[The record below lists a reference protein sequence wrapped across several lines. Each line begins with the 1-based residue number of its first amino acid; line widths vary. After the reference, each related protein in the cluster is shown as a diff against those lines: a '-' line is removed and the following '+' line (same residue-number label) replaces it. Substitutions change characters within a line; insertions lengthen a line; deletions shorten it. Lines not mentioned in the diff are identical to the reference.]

1 MKAGDAPHEGAR
13 VMTPNTMIQL
23 LAPALDLEAAYQ
35 DCEAEFN
42 AHGEAF
48 LGAGATDWPAYVE
61 QCAEEARGI
70 VRDPARVPQTVLL
83 LARVSPS
90 ASPGDPTGDK
100 ARQARV
106 LGVAKLRHLL
116 TPTLEDIGGHIGYN
130 IRPSER
136 GKGYGTLILA
146 LTLDC
151 ARELGLSRVLL
162 TCDTDNIRSAR
173 VIMRNGGVLTS
184 EGYSPLRGARVS
196 RYWIAL

>member
-1 MKAGDAPHEGAR
+1 
-13 VMTPNTMIQL
+13 MTPNTTIQL

-61 QCAEEARGI
+61 QCAEEAQGI

-83 LARVSPS
+83 LARVTPS
-90 ASPGDPTGDK
+90 ATSSAGPGDTT
-100 ARQARV
+100 ACETQRRVRV
-106 LGVAKLRHLL
+106 LGVAKLRHML
-116 TPTLEDIGGHIGYN
+116 TPTLEDIGGHIGYS

-162 TCDTDNIRSAR
+162 TCDTENIRSAR

>member
-1 MKAGDAPHEGAR
+1 
-13 VMTPNTMIQL
+13 MTPNTTIQL

-61 QCAEEARGI
+61 QCAEEAQGI

-83 LARVSPS
+83 LARVTPS
-90 ASPGDPTGDK
+90 ATPSAGPGDAT
-100 ARQARV
+100 ACETERRVRV
-106 LGVAKLRHLL
+106 LGVAKLRHML
-116 TPTLEDIGGHIGYN
+116 TPTLEDIGGHIGYS

-136 GKGYGTLILA
+136 GKGYGSLILA

-162 TCDTDNIRSAR
+162 TCDTENIRSAR

>member
-1 MKAGDAPHEGAR
+1 MRNGDAPHEGAR

-90 ASPGDPTGDK
+90 ASPDKPTGDK

>member
-1 MKAGDAPHEGAR
+1 
-13 VMTPNTMIQL
+13 MTPNTMIQL

-90 ASPGDPTGDK
+90 ASPDKPTGDK

>member
-1 MKAGDAPHEGAR
+1 
-13 VMTPNTMIQL
+13 MTPETTIQL
-23 LAPALDLEAAYQ
+23 LAPALDLAAAYQ
-35 DCEAEFN
+35 ECEAEFN

-48 LGAGATDWPAYVE
+48 LGAGAADWPAYVE

-90 ASPGDPTGDK
+90 TPDGP
-100 ARQARV
+100 QRV
-106 LGVAKLRHLL
+106 ALLGMAKLRHYL
-116 TPTLEDIGGHIGYN
+116 TPTLEDIGGHIGYS

-146 LTLDC
+146 LTLDR

-162 TCDTDNIRSAR
+162 TCDSDNIRSAR
-173 VIMRNGGVLTS
+173 VIVRNGGVLTS

>member
-1 MKAGDAPHEGAR
+1 
-13 VMTPNTMIQL
+13 MTPNTTIQL

-61 QCAEEARGI
+61 QCAEEAQGI

-83 LARVSPS
+83 LARVTPS
-90 ASPGDPTGDK
+90 AGETQQ
-100 ARQARV
+100 RVRV
-106 LGVAKLRHLL
+106 LGVAKLRHML

-136 GKGYGTLILA
+136 GAGYGTLILA
-146 LTLDC
+146 LTLDR

-162 TCDTDNIRSAR
+162 TCDTENIRSAR

>member
-1 MKAGDAPHEGAR
+1 
-13 VMTPNTMIQL
+13 MTPNTTIQL

-90 ASPGDPTGDK
+90 ASPGDET
-100 ARQARV
+100 RQARV
-106 LGVAKLRHLL
+106 LGVAKLRHML
-116 TPTLEDIGGHIGYN
+116 TPTLEDIGGHIGYS

-146 LTLDC
+146 LTLER

-162 TCDTDNIRSAR
+162 TCDTDNTRSAR

>member
-1 MKAGDAPHEGAR
+1 MRYGDAPHEGAR
-13 VMTPNTMIQL
+13 VMTPNTTIQL

-90 ASPGDPTGDK
+90 ASSGKTTGDK
-100 ARQARV
+100 TRQARV

>member
-1 MKAGDAPHEGAR
+1 
-13 VMTPNTMIQL
+13 MTPNTTIQL

-61 QCAEEARGI
+61 QCAEEAQGI

-83 LARVSPS
+83 LARVTPS
-90 ASPGDPTGDK
+90 ATPSAGPGDTT
-100 ARQARV
+100 ACETQRRVRV
-106 LGVAKLRHLL
+106 LGVAKLRHML
-116 TPTLEDIGGHIGYN
+116 TPTLEDIGGHIGYS

-146 LTLDC
+146 LTLDR

-162 TCDTDNIRSAR
+162 TCDTENIRSAR